1 MHVAYVVLTLY
12 IYITSHSSHPI
23 FDSPGRTPCTLPITC
38 HIHIYSLLVALLVAL
53 LALLPD
59 VSRLPTPPL
68 CAGARPS
75 RHRLPRSS
83 RVRTVFSSEPRP
95 DPPFPHPFTSSPQEP
110 VLAYRAPSY
119 NYHHYADLDRSARCG
134 LFEDQGN
141 AYATSSSEASPCL
154 ATPQTLHPTQAFGT
168 PSSSFFSPLR
178 SSQPIFLAHH
188 PHTYSPLEQMQF
200 VESLNN
206 AFSVAAMKQDIPPY
220 ETTYPSS
227 FDLHPVYPNSS
238 AMYYPEPAQYTV
250 RPCSPSLTSA
260 CAPYPPGYLQQPHY
274 VHQPLEMQSN
284 VQHLLPGPS
293 YSVQPTVM
301 NGHPSI
307 IAPRPSL
314 AGWPRSPAIAQRL
327 EHAADTVDH
336 SHQFLLVGNPDKVQD
351 ADSGDL
357 DGSKKNRKKP
367 PALSCYFCRHRKI
380 RCCEISQPGEEKRCK

>member
-1 MHVAYVVLTLY
+1 MIL
-12 IYITSHSSHPI
+12 SSMFHFISTRHHP
-23 FDSPGRTPCTLPITC
+23 
-38 HIHIYSLLVALLVAL
+38 SLLT
-53 LALLPD
+53 
-59 VSRLPTPPL
+59 SR
-68 CAGARPS
+68 A
-75 RHRLPRSS
+75 
-83 RVRTVFSSEPRP
+83 
-95 DPPFPHPFTSSPQEP
+95 QEP

-119 NYHHYADLDRSARCG
+119 NYHLPADLDRSARCG

-154 ATPQTLHPTQAFGT
+154 ATPQTLHPTQVFGN
-168 PSSSFFSPLR
+168 PSSSFFPPL
-178 SSQPIFLAHH
+178 SAHPSHFSGH

-206 AFSVAAMKQDIPPY
+206 AFSMKQDIPPY
-220 ETTYPSS
+220 EPSYPSS
-227 FDLHPVYPNSS
+227 FDFHPGYPNST
-238 AMYYPEPAQYTV
+238 MYYSETAQFTV
-250 RPCSPSLTSA
+250 RPCSPTLTSA
-260 CAPYPPGYLQQPHY
+260 CAPYPPNYLQPQY
-274 VHQPLEMQSN
+274 VHQPLEIQSN
-284 VQHLLPGPS
+284 MQHGHLLPGPS
-293 YSVQPTVM
+293 YSVQPQQQQPTDM

-336 SHQFLLVGNPDKVQD
+336 SHQFLLVGSPDKVQD
-351 ADSGDL
+351 AESGDL